1 VLLVEPGPFRTD
13 WAGRSLKKSSRQIA
27 EYAET
32 AGATL
37 QRITGRSGKQA
48 GDPVRAGEAII
59 KALESDKAPLHL
71 VLGLVALET
80 TRTKIEKLSDELDA
94 WEQTSLSA
102 DYPENLAAA
111 AG

>member
-1 VLLVEPGPFRTD
+1 M
-13 WAGRSLKKSSRQIA
+13 
-27 EYAET
+27 
-32 AGATL
+32 
-37 QRITGRSGKQA
+37 
-48 GDPVRAGEAII
+48 
-59 KALESDKAPLHL
+59 
-71 VLGLVALET
+71 LGLVALET